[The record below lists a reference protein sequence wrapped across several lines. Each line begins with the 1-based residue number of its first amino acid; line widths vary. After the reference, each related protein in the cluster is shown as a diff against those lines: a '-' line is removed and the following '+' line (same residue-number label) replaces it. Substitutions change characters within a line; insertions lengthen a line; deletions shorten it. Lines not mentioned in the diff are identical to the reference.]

1 MTDKNKKGI
10 GYYLL
15 YGVFSLAAM
24 LPFRVLYFISDVL
37 YVLVYKIVGY
47 RKKVV
52 KKNIHNSFPD
62 KNSKELLAIEKEFY
76 RHFCDYFVET
86 IKTLRITDEEIRE
99 RMVFE
104 NLEIVEQLTRDGNS
118 CLMSLGHCGNWE
130 WVPSII
136 LHLPSQIKLGMVYK
150 RLSSKD
156 FDDFFLRLRSRFG
169 PRAIEMK
176 SIYRTIVQNRN
187 EGVTMLIG
195 FLNDQRPRPSANEF
209 WVKFLNQDTVVQTG
223 MERIAAQMGF
233 AVTYLDIKKV
243 KRGFYKCTVSAI
255 TADASKEDEHVVSEI
270 YTRKLEQTIIENPA
284 YYLWTHNKWSRSKP
298 DNAYK

>member
-52 KKNIHNSFPD
+52 KKNIHNSFPY

-136 LHLPSQIKLGMVYK
+136 
-150 RLSSKD
+150 
-156 FDDFFLRLRSRFG
+156 
-169 PRAIEMK
+169 
-176 SIYRTIVQNRN
+176 
-187 EGVTMLIG
+187 
-195 FLNDQRPRPSANEF
+195 
-209 WVKFLNQDTVVQTG
+209 
-223 MERIAAQMGF
+223 
-233 AVTYLDIKKV
+233 
-243 KRGFYKCTVSAI
+243 
-255 TADASKEDEHVVSEI
+255 
-270 YTRKLEQTIIENPA
+270 
-284 YYLWTHNKWSRSKP
+284 
-298 DNAYK
+298 

>member
-195 FLNDQRPRPSANEF
+195 FLNDQRPRASANEF
-209 WVKFLNQDTVVQTG
+209 WVKFISQDTVVQTG